1 MMTTR
6 IYRLVSQA
14 NDYLVQPSNIFLS
27 TMHMTKLIFL
37 LGTERDRVQRTHFTS
52 DIK

>member
-6 IYRLVSQA
+6 IYRLMSQA

-27 TMHMTKLIFL
+27 TMHLTKLIF
-37 LGTERDRVQRTHFTS
+37 FAWY
-52 DIK
+52 